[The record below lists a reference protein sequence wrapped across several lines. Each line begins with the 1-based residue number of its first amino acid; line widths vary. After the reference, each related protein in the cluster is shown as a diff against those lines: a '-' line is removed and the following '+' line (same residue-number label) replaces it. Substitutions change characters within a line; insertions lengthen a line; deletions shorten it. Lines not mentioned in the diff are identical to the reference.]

1 MPTSKSGAITGSYG
15 GGVPDARMIADMIT
29 ASIGKAAK
37 GVGGVAGGGG
47 TGVTNISVYQT
58 VNQAGGGGGSVF
70 GGADALIRALDNAR
84 AGMDQITVAMRQQTE
99 AMARRDQKDA
109 ESQADSRQAR
119 ADAIRRSNAET
130 KAQTKAAEATT
141 RAMRDMQ
148 NSGEKATTAAAMD
161 RRMKSQGLDVGEWQ
175 RRLEAAGATVP
186 SSLRSLTKRM
196 GVYNDKRAT
205 ADVKADAYK
214 YVQDNFKQARLDTNR
229 AIATGKMLQAQQKQ
243 IDAASQQANE
253 LLKNSLFDKNSDE
266 YKQLSNASDLM
277 SKSANWGATQASTLS
292 LRKGVLDGLT
302 QANADA
308 SKVVKAAETAAKNAE
323 SQYKLL
329 TGNDRF
335 KSLPGQQQM
344 GLGNA
349 YKDFQNNRSAETLK
363 ALQAE
368 ERAAQNAL
376 ELQSYIS
383 KRGGADMAQRAAQEK
398 MDTTAKRA
406 GGYDRWSA
414 EQKQW
419 YDEAKGYQE
428 SLNKSLAKGA
438 VDKATESYGLMNKA
452 LDHLNPSLV
461 QSEKTIT
468 AANKANDK
476 AAELAATPMSGSA
489 RNALFAASGGLDKAL
504 NGNDIQAVADA
515 TKNLVNVMDTA
526 QKSAEAVAERAKATE
541 KQQAALEKNSY
552 TSPQAIANMQASRD
566 RWLESQ
572 DTKDL
577 GKYVAS
583 VKSAT
588 FGSMSNEMEAL
599 GKQLDM
605 LRNPTGS
612 RDNSTSWAAEQ
623 KRVLDDL
630 TASRER
636 YNEAVAKGDEA
647 AANRALQDTKSGLS
661 TLKSELN
668 EAQKLQQEIDKV
680 RNNPRM
686 TDSMKQQLDGVVG
699 EWKAVGSGAE
709 DYQRKVN
716 AVRDSLQ
723 TMTQTMAQMDVAGK
737 WNQAGTAVEK
747 YTQKL
752 NKASAGNGGDA
763 YWTEYQ
769 RGLYKDA
776 QTALGDMKA
785 AQASGDLGAYNT
797 AEKTFNGKLNALNAA
812 LMTTRGQM
820 GGMNGQV
827 DALSKSLANLA
838 APMMLWRRFSGYLK
852 KASQNVSAIDS
863 QMADLKKVT
872 TNTNAEYQQFL
883 TSSGQNAVSIGA
895 KISDLVAT
903 TSTFAHMGYSL
914 RDSQAL
920 GVTATKFA
928 NVGNFQNT
936 TEAAD
941 AMIAVIKGFDDLSI
955 GDADIVGDKLTAV
968 ANNYAVTANDIA
980 EGLQKSASSL
990 NVAGNNIDQSTAMIT
1005 AIAEVTRDA
1014 GAAGSALKVLSMR
1027 IRGAKTE

>member
-1 MPTSKSGAITGSYG
+1 MPTSKDGAITGSYSG
-15 GGVPDARMIADMIT
+15 QPDARMIADMIV

-37 GVGGVAGGGG
+37 GVGGAAGGGGG

-148 NSGEKATTAAAMD
+148 NSGERATTAAAMD

-214 YVQDNFKQARLDTNR
+214 YVQDNIKQARLDTSR

-243 IDAASQQANE
+243 IDAASQQAND

-335 KSLPGQQQM
+335 KSLSGQQQM

-349 YKDFQNNRSAETLK
+349 YKEFQRDRSAETLK

-368 ERAAQNAL
+368 ERAVQSSM
-376 ELQSYIS
+376 ELQDRIA
-383 KRGGADMAQRAAQEK
+383 KRGGVEMEKQAAQEK
-398 MDTTAKRA
+398 MDATAKRA
-406 GGYDRWSA
+406 GGYDRWSE

-419 YDEAKGYQE
+419 YDTAKGYQE
-428 SLNKSLAKGA
+428 KLNTSLDRGDLVRAS
-438 VDKATESYGLMNKA
+438 ESFGLMTKA
-452 LDHLNPSLV
+452 LNRLNPSLA

-489 RNALFAASGGLDKAL
+489 RNALLAASGGLDKAL
-504 NGNDIQAVADA
+504 NGNSIQAVADA

-526 QKSAEAVAERAKATE
+526 QKSAAAVAERAKATE

-647 AANRALQDTKSGLS
+647 AAKSALQDTKSGLS

-883 TSSGQNAVSIGA
+883 TSSGQNAVAIGA